1 MTEGMVWVVD
11 DDRSIRFVL
20 RKALERAGIPSRAFE
35 RAEDVLEALRE
46 ERPACPAWTERVFS
60 RK

>member
-35 RAEDVLEALRE
+35 RAEKSA
-46 ERPACPAWTERVFS
+46 PTFW
-60 RK
+60 